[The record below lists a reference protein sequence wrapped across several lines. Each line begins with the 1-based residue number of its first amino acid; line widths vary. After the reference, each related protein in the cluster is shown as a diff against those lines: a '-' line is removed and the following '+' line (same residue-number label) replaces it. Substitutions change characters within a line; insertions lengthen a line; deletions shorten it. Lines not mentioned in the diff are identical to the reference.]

1 MLFAEVPQ
9 HVRATLLTYIEEK
22 IAGLY
27 GHKNNKTQLR
37 RFATI
42 YGQCEPRIIA
52 GGRARYCSAEISIIP
67 HTTGS

>member
-1 MLFAEVPQ
+1 MLFAGVPQ

-27 GHKNNKTQLR
+27 NKNNKTQLR

-42 YGQCEPRIIA
+42 YGQCEPR
-52 GGRARYCSAEISIIP
+52 
-67 HTTGS
+67 